1 MRQPNGWLGSGSAK
15 EERRGCCCEGV
26 GRAGADRNMGEG
38 DRRRERLGFLGGGR
52 QRGTQDS
59 HEDEEREASVAF
71 GFGRKVERERK
82 RQAHEFGDIERKV
95 GCEKGANGG

>member
-38 DRRRERLGFLGGGR
+38 DRWRERRGFLGDRSGDR
-52 QRGTQDS
+52 QRETQDS

-71 GFGRKVERERK
+71 GFGRKAERER
-82 RQAHEFGDIERKV
+82 
-95 GCEKGANGG
+95 EKEASM